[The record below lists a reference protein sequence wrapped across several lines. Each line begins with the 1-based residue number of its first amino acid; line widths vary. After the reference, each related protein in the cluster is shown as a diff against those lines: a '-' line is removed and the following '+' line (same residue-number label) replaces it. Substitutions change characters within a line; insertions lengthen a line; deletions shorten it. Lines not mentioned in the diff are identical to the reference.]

1 MVVKEQNLPPILAE
15 AAGAMGIAL
24 GERER
29 ILFSSYHRELL
40 LWNKKINLVSVK
52 SPDEIM
58 IKHFVDSLTPVPFIK
73 NREGLALN
81 KEKGKVL
88 DIGTGAGFPGIPL
101 KIAID
106 SLKVC
111 LLDVSRKKAS
121 FLKHIVRTLGLG
133 ETTVIQ
139 ERVEEVME
147 REIYRQAFDVVIS
160 RAAFKLPQFL
170 SMGAFFLSPDGILI
184 AMKGP
189 NIKGEELKDAAAT
202 SAERGMT
209 CVDCHN
215 LKLPIIDDPRKIM
228 IYKKS

>member
-1 MVVKEQNLPPILAE
+1 MEQNISRILSE
-15 AAGAMGIAL
+15 AAGAIGITL

-40 LWNKKINLVSVK
+40 AWNKKINLVSVK
-52 SPDEIM
+52 SPDEII

-73 NREGLALN
+73 NRDS
-81 KEKGKVL
+81 KVL

-111 LLDVSRKKAS
+111 LLEVSRKKAS
-121 FLKHIVRTLGLG
+121 FLKHIVRTLSLE
-133 ETTVIQ
+133 ETTIIQ

-147 REIYRQAFDVVIS
+147 REIYRHVFDVVIS
-160 RAAFKLPQFL
+160 RATFKLSQFL
-170 SMGAFFLSPDGILI
+170 SMGAFFLSRDGILI

-189 NIKGEELKDAAAT
+189 NIKGEELRDAAAT
-202 SAERGMT
+202 SEKLGLT
-209 CVDCHN
+209 CVGCHD
-215 LKLPIIDDPRKIM
+215 LRLPIIGDLRKIM
-228 IYKKS
+228 IYKKF